1 MSTPFLNLHWYFDK
15 CNMTG
20 GNAQLVNGIALLG
33 TFFGSRLV
41 WGTYQSLKV
50 YQDLGHIL
58 RTPESEFKSAT
69 YGSTMMRFSE
79 EQALPPLLAYTYL
92 ASNTLLMLLN
102 FYWFWRMI
110 ETVTNRF
117 RSPHGKKV
125 RFASE

>member
-1 MSTPFLNLHWYFDK
+1 
-15 CNMTG
+15 MTG
-20 GNAQLVNGIALLG
+20 GYAQLVNGIALLV

-41 WGTYQSLKV
+41 WGTYQSVKV

-58 RTPESEFKSAT
+58 RTPEFEIKSAVH
-69 YGSTMMRFSE
+69 GSAMTRFSKE
-79 EQALPPLLAYTYL
+79 HMLPPWLAYTYL

-117 RSPHGKKV
+117 RSPQEKGVKY
-125 RFASE
+125 ASE